1 MKIFKTKLKLLQFIS
16 VFKNERSIG
25 FVPTMGA
32 LHRGHMQLI
41 KKSKEECDITICSI
55 FINPTQ
61 FNNTD
66 DYNNYPKTLNQD
78 IKKLIAAGCDAV
90 YAPKIDDIYADGEKA
105 KRFDFGA
112 LGSNME
118 GKFRPGHFNG
128 MATIVE
134 KLFNIINPTKAY
146 FGQKDLQQLQIVK
159 SLVKQIN
166 SKIEVIGVQT
176 VREDN
181 GLAISSRNKHL
192 SQSDKNNASLIYKC
206 LLHCFANKQKG
217 IDNLKSY
224 VKDQF
229 KKQNKLKLEYI
240 EVTRLNN
247 LMPIKKWGGE
257 NENAICIAA
266 YINSIRLIDNIIL

>member
-1 MKIFKTKLKLLQFIS
+1 MKIFKTNLKLLQFIS

-240 EVTRLNN
+240 EVTNLNN

>member
-32 LHRGHMQLI
+32 LHIGHMQLI

-240 EVTRLNN
+240 EVTNLNN